1 MVSRE
6 DHPRLLFCYWP
17 CFSVSFLC
25 QPLPLKTL
33 SSYPIGLQDPASDPI
48 SSYEVHSFWSC

>member
-1 MVSRE
+1 MVSQE
-6 DHPRLLFCYWP
+6 DHPRLLVYHQP

-33 SSYPIGLQDPASDPI
+33 SSYPIGLQDPARDPI
-48 SSYEVHSFWSC
+48 SSYEVPTF